1 MSQPE
6 TEMSDV
12 YVVLRDVPGLN
23 VDREV
28 ETLKILGVQ
37 VERIDA
43 DNGVIEGSVRTDKLK
58 MLKELPFV
66 EYVRDSF
73 DYIEED
79 SVDESP
85 DAQDVDDA
93 GA

>member
-79 SVDESP
+79 SVDDSP
-85 DAQDVDDA
+85 DAKDVDDA

>member
-79 SVDESP
+79 SIDESP
-85 DAQDVDDA
+85 DAKDVDDA

>member
-1 MSQPE
+1 
-6 TEMSDV
+6 
-12 YVVLRDVPGLN
+12 
-23 VDREV
+23 
-28 ETLKILGVQ
+28 
-37 VERIDA
+37 
-43 DNGVIEGSVRTDKLK
+43 

-79 SVDESP
+79 SIDESP
-85 DAQDVDDA
+85 DAKDVDDA